1 MFKMALEERINKAQ
15 EIALNLL
22 NLGLTTEQIRDATG
36 LSIEE
41 IEELPNFEDEYFEYR
56 EQRQFIAFKLI
67 RPLVF
72 LCV

>member
-56 EQRQFIAFKLI
+56 E
-67 RPLVF
+67 
-72 LCV
+72 

>member
-1 MFKMALEERINKAQ
+1 MNPQNKTLEMFKMALEERINKAQ

-56 EQRQFIAFKLI
+56 E
-67 RPLVF
+67 
-72 LCV
+72 

>member
-1 MFKMALEERINKAQ
+1 MALEERINKAQ

-22 NLGLTTEQIRDATG
+22 NLGLTTEQIRDATD

-56 EQRQFIAFKLI
+56 E
-67 RPLVF
+67 
-72 LCV
+72 